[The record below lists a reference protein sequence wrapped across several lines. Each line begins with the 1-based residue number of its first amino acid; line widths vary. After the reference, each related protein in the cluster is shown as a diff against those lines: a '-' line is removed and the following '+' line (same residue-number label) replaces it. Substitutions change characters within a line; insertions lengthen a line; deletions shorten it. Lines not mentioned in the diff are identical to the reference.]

1 MAERYLAVFILFG
14 FYSVIGGW
22 IVIYIGQVLWQL
34 VIFQRINHLQEMNFE
49 AVISNPWLTV
59 LGQGIFIFA
68 TMIIVMLGVEK
79 LIRKGIES
87 YDAIAVCLFNHHC
100 D

>member
-1 MAERYLAVFILFG
+1 MAQYHWLERYLAVFILFG

-59 LGQGIFIFA
+59 LGARYIH
-68 TMIIVMLGVEK
+68 
-79 LIRKGIES
+79 IR
-87 YDAIAVCLFNHHC
+87 YDDYCHVRC
-100 D
+100 

>member
-1 MAERYLAVFILFG
+1 TYTTQIYSKLTGKKWLNIIGWNGNLAVFILFG

-59 LGQGIFIFA
+59 LGQVIF
-68 TMIIVMLGVEK
+68 
-79 LIRKGIES
+79 
-87 YDAIAVCLFNHHC
+87 
-100 D
+100 